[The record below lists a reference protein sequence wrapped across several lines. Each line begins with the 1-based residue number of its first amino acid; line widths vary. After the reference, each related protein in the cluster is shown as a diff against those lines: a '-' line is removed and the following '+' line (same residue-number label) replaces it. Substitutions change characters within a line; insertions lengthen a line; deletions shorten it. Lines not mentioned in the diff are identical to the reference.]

1 MSNRHSC
8 KTQLQ
13 LISMSQDTVTADL
26 NVSMV
31 LALDAVLGYQVD
43 YDSEETD
50 DAEGDGQGDKGV
62 LPCRNTFCWVNAC
75 IQTYAH

>member
-1 MSNRHSC
+1 
-8 KTQLQ
+8 
-13 LISMSQDTVTADL
+13 
-26 NVSMV
+26 MV
-31 LALDAVLGYQVD
+31 LALDAVLGYQID
-43 YDSEETD
+43 YDGEKTD